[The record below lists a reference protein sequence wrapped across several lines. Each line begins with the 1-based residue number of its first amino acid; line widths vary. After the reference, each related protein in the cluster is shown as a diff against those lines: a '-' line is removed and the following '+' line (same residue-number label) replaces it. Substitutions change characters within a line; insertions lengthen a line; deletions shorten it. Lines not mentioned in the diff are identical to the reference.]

1 MRYAP
6 SKKLFGSIIGNYN
19 KYNLKNGFPISHNLS
34 IPLLFLCQQKQY
46 IFLYRALLDVA
57 QFGDTELR
65 YKGLAPAVESLKQRT
80 SDSKEQS
87 KLEQLYEKIRSIQDD
102 IKKTCAVGSG
112 DENLAK
118 NRNEEVI
125 PFDRNRV
132 ILTPIP
138 GRDHSTYINASF
150 MEGYDNHESFI
161 IAQDPLESTISDF
174 WRMVSEQSI
183 PTIVMMSEIGTTENK
198 CPRYWADDEIQYDH
212 ILVKYVQSES
222 CPYYTKRE
230 FSVTNCKINDT
241 INVTHFQYNG
251 WPTVDGEV
259 PEVTRGILEIVHQSQ
274 NHHQLRIEEDNTP
287 KPILVHCWYV
297 YHFSFFIL
305 TLN

>member
-1 MRYAP
+1 MC
-6 SKKLFGSIIGNYN
+6 F
-19 KYNLKNGFPISHNLS
+19 F
-34 IPLLFLCQQKQY
+34 QKQY

-57 QFGDTELR
+57 HYGDTELR
-65 YKGLAPAVESLKQRT
+65 YKGLVGQVEALKQRS

-87 KLEQLYEKIRSIQDD
+87 KLELTYEKLRAHQDD
-102 IKKTCAVGSG
+102 IRKTCAVGSG
-112 DENLAK
+112 DENMPK
-118 NRNEEVI
+118 NRNEDVI

-161 IAQDPLESTISDF
+161 IAQDPLENTISDF
-174 WRMVSEQSI
+174 WRMISEQSI
-183 PTIVMMSEIGTTENK
+183 ATVVMMSEIGTTENK

-212 ILVKYVQSES
+212 ILVKYIQSES

-230 FSVTNCKINDT
+230 FTVTNCKINDT

-251 WPTVDGEV
+251 WPTVEGEV
-259 PEVTRGILEIVHQSQ
+259 PEVTRGILEIIHQSQ
-274 NHHQLRIEEDNTP
+274 SHHQVKVDEDNTP
-287 KPILVHCWYV
+287 KPMLVHCW
-297 YHFSFFIL
+297 
-305 TLN
+305 